1 MYERFTAGP
10 WKTNLV
16 DSTLV
21 TAVGN
26 TEIAR
31 TLGEYDDDYERMEAD
46 ATLIAAAPDMYE
58 ALDAC
63 QKALAMLT
71 NSTLDQTSA
80 AAAYAQCRV
89 AELAARTALTKARG
103 GKP

>member
-1 MYERFTAGP
+1 MMYERFTAGP

-31 TLGEYDDDYERMEAD
+31 TLGEYDEDYERMEAD

-58 ALDAC
+58 ALERI
-63 QKALAMLT
+63 
-71 NSTLDQTSA
+71 A
-80 AAAYAQCRV
+80 AGEGVYGAQAHEYKQIARAAII
-89 AELAARTALTKARG
+89 KARG

>member
-31 TLGEYDDDYERMEAD
+31 TLGEYDEDYERMEAD

-58 ALDAC
+58 ALGDAL
-63 QKALAMLT
+63 LAIDNMAAILT
-71 NSTLDQTSA
+71 AHGLTGTLTDPTPA
-80 AAAYAQCRV
+80 IRA
-89 AELAARTALTKARG
+89 ALTKARG
-103 GKP
+103 GK

>member
-31 TLGEYDDDYERMEAD
+31 TLGEYDEDYERMEAD
-46 ATLIAAAPDMYE
+46 ATLIAASPTMYE
-58 ALDAC
+58 ALS
-63 QKALAMLT
+63 QI
-71 NSTLDQTSA
+71 SA
-80 AAAYAQCRV
+80 GEGVYGAQ
-89 AELAARTALTKARG
+89 AHEYKQIARAALTKARG